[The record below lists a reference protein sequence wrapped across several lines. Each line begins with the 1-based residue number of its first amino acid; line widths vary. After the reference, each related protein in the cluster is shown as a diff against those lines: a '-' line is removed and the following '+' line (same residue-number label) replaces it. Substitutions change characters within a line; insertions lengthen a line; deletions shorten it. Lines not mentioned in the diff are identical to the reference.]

1 MKLRERAMKETIR
14 QSKGPELQ
22 NIYDKEK
29 AQKEVDVELMNI
41 ENLISVI
48 QDWGLNNK
56 IRLIKEAVIEQI
68 KTCETPNNLQ
78 NFERKSKSKSKQS
91 VANKTIIL

>member
-1 MKLRERAMKETIR
+1 MKETVR
-14 QSKGPELQ
+14 KSKGPELQ

-78 NFERKSKSKSKQS
+78 NFERKSKSKSK
-91 VANKTIIL
+91 

>member
-14 QSKGPELQ
+14 KSKGPELQ

-48 QDWGLNNK
+48 QDWGLNNDK

-68 KTCETPNNLQ
+68 KTCEAPNNLQ
-78 NFERKSKSKSKQS
+78 NFERKSKSKSK
-91 VANKTIIL
+91 

>member
-48 QDWGLNNK
+48 QDWGLNNDK

-78 NFERKSKSKSKQS
+78 NFERKSKSKQS